1 MQTDYAEAQR
11 ESEPTPFCNVQRV
24 KITEDLSNTQ
34 AEAEDE
40 KWIIN
45 LFERKLGT
53 DKEKAMEN
61 SPNLGTQSA

>member
-1 MQTDYAEAQR
+1 MTKMQTNYAEAQR

-34 AEAEDE
+34 AEEEDE

-45 LFERKLGT
+45 LF
-53 DKEKAMEN
+53 
-61 SPNLGTQSA
+61 